1 MKKYPLNQV
10 QYYSRFRDMVEDLGE
25 KYGDAPAISWFT
37 RAQKEMGVTYR
48 QFRDDVRNLQE
59 KMVQLGLNG
68 KHIAIVGE
76 NCYEWILVCFAANYC
91 GSTAVFVDIEQSD
104 ETILQMLTMADTDA
118 IFLSPSYK
126 DICLQYVDDD
136 QEMFLLTGEDEE
148 ISNVKSLIAAGKSI
162 WTAGKQNKAI
172 DSTVTGD
179 MTAAIVFTS
188 GTTSQSKAVML
199 SQEAI
204 LTNAADAMANVDI
217 GKVTF
222 TNLPFYHTYGW
233 TCSIMDVLVVGSHT
247 YINGNLRTVFRDLML
262 SGAQTLF
269 TVPLMLETI
278 HSRIWASA
286 EEQGKAEGLKKLF
299 SLKKLLYSLG
309 IKKSGKT
316 LEEIRKKALGSI
328 ELVICGGAHVGL
340 DIMEQFQYMGVTV
353 LQGYGITECAP
364 LVSVNRNKANKLNS
378 VGLISAHTEVKLDD
392 GEILVRGKNLMK
404 GYYNAPQLNEEV
416 MKDGWFCTGD
426 MGEIDKDG
434 FLYIIGRKKNL
445 IVFKNGKKMAPEKL
459 EEKIKKIPLVQD
471 VMVYGAVSG
480 VSTDD
485 VQVAVSIY
493 PDQEKAAGMTSYE
506 ILETLQKEID
516 SINNELPLYQQIQ
529 MLNIREQ
536 EFSKTAL
543 KKIKRHLV

>member
-10 QYYSRFRDMVEDLGE
+10 EYYSRFRDMVEDLGE
-25 KYGDAPAISWFT
+25 KYGDSPAISWFT
-37 RAQKEMGVTYR
+37 RAQKEISVTYR
-48 QFRDDVRNLQE
+48 QFRDDVRHLQE

-76 NCYEWILVCFAANYC
+76 NCYEWIVVCFAANYC
-91 GSTAVFVDIEQSD
+91 GSAAVFVDIEQSD

-118 IFLSPSYK
+118 VFMSDSYK
-126 DICLQYVDDD
+126 DICLKYAGD
-136 QEMFLLTGEDEE
+136 EKEIFLLTGDDEE
-148 ISNVKSLIAAGKSI
+148 LWNVRELIEDGAVSWAE
-162 WTAGKQNKAI
+162 GKQNKTI
-172 DSTVTGD
+172 DATVTGD
-179 MTAAIVFTS
+179 QTAAIVFTS

-233 TCSIMDVLVVGSHT
+233 TCSIMDVLIVGSHT
-247 YINGNLRTVFRDLML
+247 YINGNLRTVFRDLLL

-269 TVPLMLETI
+269 SVPLMLETI
-278 HSRIWASA
+278 HRRIWTSA

-299 SLKKLLYSLG
+299 TIQQFQQMLG
-309 IKKSGKT
+309 IKKRNKT
-316 LEEIRKKALGSI
+316 LKEIRKKALGTI
-328 ELVICGGAHVGL
+328 DLIICGGAQVSSEIL
-340 DIMEQFQYMGVTV
+340 EQFQCMGVTV

-364 LVSVNRNKANKLNS
+364 LVSVNRNKANKLGS
-378 VGLISAHTEVKLDD
+378 VGLVSAHTEIKLED
-392 GEILVRGKNLMK
+392 GEIMVRGKNLMK
-404 GYYNAPQLNEEV
+404 GYYNAPELNEEA
-416 MKDGWFCTGD
+416 MQEGWFCTGD
-426 MGEIDKDG
+426 IGEIDKDG

-445 IVFKNGKKMAPEKL
+445 IVFKNGKKLAPEKL
-459 EEKIKKIPLVQD
+459 EEKIKKISLVQD
-471 VMVYGAVSG
+471 VMVYGAASG

-485 VQVAVSIY
+485 VKVAASVY
-493 PDQEKAAGMTSYE
+493 PNQEKIAGLTSYE

-516 SINNELPLYQQIQ
+516 LINNELPLYQQIQ
-529 MLNIREQ
+529 MINIREQ

-543 KKIKRHLV
+543 KKIKRHLA

>member
-48 QFRDDVRNLQE
+48 QFRDDVRYLQE

-162 WTAGKQNKAI
+162 WTAGKQNMAI

-179 MTAAIVFTS
+179 LTAAIVFTS

-278 HSRIWASA
+278 HSRIWSSA

-299 SLKKLLYSLG
+299 SIKKLLYSLG

-340 DIMEQFQYMGVTV
+340 EIMEQFQYMGVTV

>member
-1 MKKYPLNQV
+1 MKKYPLNEV

-48 QFRDDVRNLQE
+48 QFRDDVRYLQE
-59 KMVQLGLNG
+59 AFVQRGLNG
-68 KHIAIVGE
+68 KHLAIVGE

-104 ETILQMLTMADTDA
+104 ETIMQMLTMADTDA
-118 IFLSPSYK
+118 IFISPSYQ
-126 DICLQYVDDD
+126 DICQQYVNDDKK
-136 QEMFLLTGEDEE
+136 MFLLTGEDEKIE
-148 ISNVKSLIAAGKSI
+148 NVKSLIAEGADI
-162 WTAGKQNKAI
+162 WEKGKQNQEI
-172 DSTVTGD
+172 NQNVTGD

-247 YINGNLRTVFRDLML
+247 YINGNLRTVFRDLQL

-299 SLKKLLYSLG
+299 SIKQFLRSVGFKKAG
-309 IKKSGKT
+309 AT
-316 LEEIRKKALGSI
+316 LEAIRKKALGTI
-328 ELVICGGAHVGL
+328 ELIICGGAHVGL
-340 DIMEQFQYMGVTV
+340 EIMEQFQCMGVTV

-378 VGLISAHTEVKLDD
+378 VGLISAHTEVKLED

-459 EEKIKKIPLVQD
+459 EEKIKKLPLVQD

-485 VQVAVSIY
+485 VQVAASIY
-493 PDQEKAAGMTSYE
+493 PNQEKAAGLTSYE

-516 SINNELPLYQQIQ
+516 RINDELPLYQQIQ
-529 MLNIREQ
+529 MINIREQ

>member
-1 MKKYPLNQV
+1 MKRYPLNQV
-10 QYYSRFRDMVEDLGE
+10 QYYSRVRDMVEDLGE

-37 RAQKEMGVTYR
+37 RSQKEMGVTYR
-48 QFRDDVRNLQE
+48 QLRDDVRHLQE
-59 KMVQLGLNG
+59 KMIQLGLNG

-91 GSTAVFVDIEQSD
+91 GSTAVFIDIEQSD

-118 IFLSPSYK
+118 IFMSESCK
-126 DICLQYVDDD
+126 DICLKYAGDEK
-136 QEMFLLTGEDEE
+136 EMFLLVGEDQELW
-148 ISNVKSLIAAGKSI
+148 NVSELIEDGAAI
-162 WTAGKQNKAI
+162 WAEGKQNTTI
-172 DSTVTGD
+172 DATVTGD
-179 MTAAIVFTS
+179 QTAAIVFTS
-188 GTTSQSKAVML
+188 GTTSRSKAVML

-204 LTNAADAMANVDI
+204 LTNASDAMAYVDI

-222 TNLPFYHTYGW
+222 TSLPFYHTYGW
-233 TCSIMDVLVVGSHT
+233 TCCLVDVLIMGSHT
-247 YINGNLRTVFRDLML
+247 YINGNLRTIFRDLLL

-269 TVPLMLETI
+269 SVPLMLETI
-278 HSRIWASA
+278 HSRIWANA
-286 EEQGKAEGLKKLF
+286 EEQGKADGLKKLF
-299 SLKKLLYSLG
+299 TIQQFQQMIG

-316 LEEIRKKALGSI
+316 LKEIRKKALGNV
-328 ELVICGGAHVGL
+328 ELIICGGAQVSL
-340 DIMEQFQYMGVTV
+340 EILEQFQCMGVNV

-364 LVSVNRNKANKLNS
+364 LVSVNRNRANKLSS
-378 VGLISAHTEVKLDD
+378 VGMISAHTEVKLED

-404 GYYNAPQLNEEV
+404 GYYNAPELNEEC

-426 MGEIDKDG
+426 IGEIDKDG

-459 EEKIKKIPLVQD
+459 EEKIKKISLVQD
-471 VMVYGAVSG
+471 VMVYGAASG

-485 VQVAVSIY
+485 VKVAASVY
-493 PDQEKAAGMTSYE
+493 PNQEKTAGLTSYE

-516 SINNELPLYQQIQ
+516 RINNELPMYQQIQ
-529 MLNIREQ
+529 MINIREQ

>member
-1 MKKYPLNQV
+1 MKKYPLNEV

-37 RAQKEMGVTYR
+37 RTQKEMGVTYR
-48 QFRDDVRNLQE
+48 QFRDDVRYLQE
-59 KMVQLGLNG
+59 AFVQRGLNG
-68 KHIAIVGE
+68 KHLAIVGE

-104 ETILQMLTMADTDA
+104 ETIMQMLTMADTDA
-118 IFLSPSYK
+118 IFLSPSYE
-126 DICLQYVDDD
+126 DICQQYVGNDKKL
-136 QEMFLLTGEDEE
+136 FLLTGEDEKIE
-148 ISNVKSLIAAGKSI
+148 NVKSLIAEGADI
-162 WTAGKQNKAI
+162 WEKGKQNQEI
-172 DSTVTGD
+172 DQNVTGD

-204 LTNAADAMANVDI
+204 LTNASDAMANVDI
-217 GKVTF
+217 GQVTF

-233 TCSIMDVLVVGSHT
+233 TCSIMDVLMVGSHT
-247 YINGNLRTVFRDLML
+247 YINGNLRTVFRDLQL

-278 HSRIWASA
+278 HSRIWAAA

-299 SLKKLLYSLG
+299 SIKKLLYSLG
-309 IKKSGKT
+309 FKKSGKT
-316 LEEIRKKALGSI
+316 LEAIRKKSLGTI
-328 ELVICGGAHVGL
+328 ELVICGGAHMGL

-364 LVSVNRNKANKLNS
+364 LVSVNRNKANKLGS
-378 VGLISAHTEVKLDD
+378 VGLISANTQVKLEE

-404 GYYNAPQLNEEV
+404 GYYNAPQLNDEV

-434 FLYIIGRKKNL
+434 YLYIIGRKKNL

-459 EEKIKKIPLVQD
+459 EEKIKKLPLVQD

-506 ILETLQKEID
+506 ILETLQREID
-516 SINNELPLYQQIQ
+516 SINNELPPYQQIQ

>member
-1 MKKYPLNQV
+1 MKKYPLNEV

-37 RAQKEMGVTYR
+37 RAQKEMSVTYR
-48 QFRDDVRNLQE
+48 QFRDDVRHLQE
-59 KMVQLGLNG
+59 AFVQRGLNG
-68 KHIAIVGE
+68 KHLAIVCE

-104 ETILQMLTMADTDA
+104 ETIMQMLTMADTDA
-118 IFLSPSYK
+118 IFLSPSYE
-126 DICLQYVDDD
+126 DICQQYVGNDKK
-136 QEMFLLTGEDEE
+136 MFLLTGEDEKIE
-148 ISNVKSLIAAGKSI
+148 NVKSLIAVGADI
-162 WTAGKQNKAI
+162 WKNGKQNQEI
-172 DSTVTGD
+172 DQTVTGD

-204 LTNAADAMANVDI
+204 LTNASDAMANVDI
-217 GKVTF
+217 GQVTF

-233 TCSIMDVLVVGSHT
+233 TCSIMDVLMVGSHT
-247 YINGNLRTVFRDLML
+247 YINGNLRTVFRDLQL

-278 HSRIWASA
+278 HSRIWAAA

-299 SLKKLLYSLG
+299 SIKKLLYSLG
-309 IKKSGKT
+309 FKKSGKT
-316 LEEIRKKALGSI
+316 LEAIRKKSLGTI
-328 ELVICGGAHVGL
+328 ELVICGGAHMGL

-364 LVSVNRNKANKLNS
+364 LVSVNRNKANKLGS
-378 VGLISAHTEVKLDD
+378 VGLISANTQVKLEE

-404 GYYNAPQLNEEV
+404 GYYNAPQLNDEV

-434 FLYIIGRKKNL
+434 YLYIIGRKKNL

-459 EEKIKKIPLVQD
+459 EEKIKKLPLVQD

-506 ILETLQKEID
+506 ILETLQREID
-516 SINNELPLYQQIQ
+516 SINNELPPYQQIQ